1 MSEYARILILICLQA
16 TRCNSVHDRWYNVR
30 RSSDCSRPEP
40 GTRYRTCIFNDISQ
54 RYAHPT
60 VIRDTYPSGWDMC
73 AQLIQVHCVAFSL
86 CCFAHDGKSFLEM
99 ISSAASTFPSSI
111 YSPPPDTAP
120 SAPALN
126 LQLGSLNVNLGGPTP
141 GVYRTTGEGGAAV
154 QADGLRDGMRN
165 LIGKVK
171 LGVDRIGLQ

>member
-1 MSEYARILILICLQA
+1 
-16 TRCNSVHDRWYNVR
+16 
-30 RSSDCSRPEP
+30 
-40 GTRYRTCIFNDISQ
+40 
-54 RYAHPT
+54 
-60 VIRDTYPSGWDMC
+60 
-73 AQLIQVHCVAFSL
+73 
-86 CCFAHDGKSFLEM
+86 M
-99 ISSAASTFPSSI
+99 ISSAASSFPSSI